1 MHRLFILFILVIPTI
16 TFSQTLSIQNPSGDL
31 CTSKKNV
38 INFTSTGA
46 FGSNNKFKI
55 ELSYNYKK
63 SGSSNTETKIITVS
77 EESGLNQIPII
88 IPDTISNTF
97 GKLRVVSTDPIV
109 QSPWSAN
116 VYFKFLISG
125 NLLGEF
131 LTNSFEQVPLNISL
145 LKGARPFILKFN
157 DSTGVIKD
165 PSSFYGDT
173 YILNP
178 EKTTSYSVKEVTNE
192 CGIGKI
198 TGEQLVK
205 VNPINLRLMGLNFT
219 SPACVGDKGFVTFNM
234 DRPFDKENKFF
245 LYVYSNGNN
254 NTKIN
259 EIRLPLEYVSD
270 NTYSYKLLPEME
282 GKNFHAVLES
292 TAPYCKSTNN
302 FAFSVEQNYK
312 VKILTEKL
320 DIPYGVKGTINVQYG
335 GNADHNTYFDW
346 VAEKAN
352 KVPITNIENIYDEKI
367 KKYTVEPLFSD
378 VYKITSAA
386 YRNCTRSSIVEG
398 KTNINVTSGFN
409 ISENN
414 KPISVCENGQVDIII
429 KKLGTFPADNKFKFE
444 FSYSSTNS
452 LFFDAYFI
460 NDTTLRV
467 DHINSPFPGK
477 TASGNL
483 WVISTNPN
491 IKSLKFL
498 SITINSTPTLTLSN
512 PNNPVY
518 NSEAGKRFDLPVV
531 VNGSSNIPYS
541 LLINDGKNDFS
552 LINTGVFPIS
562 STTYNIKEISNACGK
577 SILVNKS
584 IKVQVSNP
592 QNLKQSISLNM
603 GYQPIY
609 CKNKPID
616 VPFVVNGES
625 DTSDVY
631 TVEAIKYENSVANY
645 IELGSSKKFQINISI
660 PEVFSE
666 YNSLP
671 IRVTNKKRKIS
682 SPDLFLYLD
691 DVPKA
696 NFFGAAEREVILG
709 TPIIL
714 QFKAKSYSEMA
725 IEFSTGE
732 KISQSVFNSGS
743 GEYNFSKFIK
753 QSTIFSISK
762 ISNRCGVG
770 NSTGEIKIDTKPYK
784 FIIENLSNLNYCEGE
799 NIHIRYGFEG
809 NIPQNFNAQVQ
820 ISESYNQNYGDL
832 PTKVEGEFLV
842 ATIPVGL
849 LKNSPKFY
857 LRIKENN
864 ETGYPS
870 TPILISIN
878 KKPEIKLVAQD
889 NSDIA
894 IYSKKSQGAQLKII
908 NLNGAFGFKYGLFPA
923 TNVCTSYS
931 YTDPRV
937 SPDTSTIYS
946 IRYAYNECGYGKFQ
960 GSVNVKAAASLV
972 LNNIP
977 QLACLGTKIKIDFSA
992 TGDFESNN
1000 IITVELQNL
1009 SNNVFTKIGET
1020 KLTGLTKEFL
1030 IPNDLASGNYYV
1042 NIKSSAPAL
1051 ASNSNFLGKILK
1063 VEAPPLGNLQGN
1075 TISNP
1080 GEKVNLVL
1088 KLSSGTLPII
1098 YELSDGTKGKVQ
1110 YMEASNSYSI
1120 PVTPKLSTN
1129 YFIKELINSCGTSKS
1144 DKQITVTVNEP
1155 QPLLITTTNV
1165 QPVNGK
1171 ICAGKNILVNFSTT
1185 GPLKG
1190 NEAFSVQISDLNGNN
1205 FINIPTKGNS
1215 SPITA
1220 ELPSNLVQGDY
1231 YRVRVV
1237 SNVPS
1242 AGSAFHSSIPIKI
1255 AAVGQLQINKL
1266 IYEPAKDAVANLKF
1280 SGTFP
1285 IYFSFGNDS
1294 LKAPTFQAK
1303 DSLYNFAFKPTFP
1316 NGVSVYKLFKVS
1328 NSDCGVG
1335 IVIGNNKL
1343 QIELLTEVEPHFIN
1357 YIEVFP
1363 NPVQEILKINAK
1375 ENIFLLKLT
1384 NTLGKVIIE
1393 KDFYESKELNISHL
1407 PSGTYYLTI
1416 NHTNFKIVKL

>member
-1 MHRLFILFILVIPTI
+1 M
-16 TFSQTLSIQNPSGDL
+16 
-31 CTSKKNV
+31 
-38 INFTSTGA
+38 
-46 FGSNNKFKI
+46 
-55 ELSYNYKK
+55 
-63 SGSSNTETKIITVS
+63 
-77 EESGLNQIPII
+77 
-88 IPDTISNTF
+88 
-97 GKLRVVSTDPIV
+97 
-109 QSPWSAN
+109 
-116 VYFKFLISG
+116 
-125 NLLGEF
+125 
-131 LTNSFEQVPLNISL
+131 
-145 LKGARPFILKFN
+145 
-157 DSTGVIKD
+157 
-165 PSSFYGDT
+165 
-173 YILNP
+173 
-178 EKTTSYSVKEVTNE
+178 
-192 CGIGKI
+192 
-198 TGEQLVK
+198 
-205 VNPINLRLMGLNFT
+205 
-219 SPACVGDKGFVTFNM
+219 GDKGFVTFNM
-234 DRPFDKENKFF
+234 DRPFDKDNKFF
-245 LYVYSNGNN
+245 LYVYSNGIN

-282 GKNFHAVLES
+282 GKNYHAVLES
-292 TAPYCKSTNN
+292 TAPYCKSTNY
-302 FAFSVEQNYK
+302 FSFSVEQNYK

-320 DIPYGVKGTINVQYG
+320 DIPFGVKGTINVQYG
-335 GNADHNTYFDW
+335 GNADYNTYFDW

-352 KVPITNIENIYDEKI
+352 KVPITNIENSYDEKI

-409 ISENN
+409 ISEKN
-414 KPISVCENGQVDIII
+414 KPISVCENGQVNIII
-429 KKLGTFPADNKFKFE
+429 KKLGTFPSDNKFKFE
-444 FSYSSTNS
+444 FSYSSTSS

-477 TASGNL
+477 IASGNL

-518 NSEAGKRFDLPVV
+518 NSEAGKRFDLPVI
-531 VNGSSNIPYS
+531 VNGSVNVPYS
-541 LLINDGKNDFS
+541 MLINDGKNDFS
-552 LINTGVFPIS
+552 LLNTGVFPIS
-562 STTYNIKEISNACGK
+562 STTYNIKEVSNVCGK
-577 SILVNKS
+577 TSLENKI

-592 QNLKQSISLNM
+592 QNIKQSISINM

-645 IELGSSKKFQINISI
+645 IELGSSKKFLINITI
-660 PEVFSE
+660 PGVFSE
-666 YNSLP
+666 YTSLP
-671 IRVTNKKRKIS
+671 IRITNKKRKIS

-696 NFFGAAEREVILG
+696 NFIGAFEKEGLFG

-714 QFKAKSYSEMA
+714 QFNAKSYSEMA

-743 GEYNFSKFIK
+743 GVYNFSKFIE
-753 QSTIFSISK
+753 QSTIFSISR
-762 ISNRCGVG
+762 ITNRCGVG
-770 NSTGEIKIDTKPYK
+770 SSTGEIKIDTKPYK

-799 NIHIRYGFEG
+799 KIYIRYGFEG

-857 LRIKENN
+857 LRIKDNN

-870 TPILISIN
+870 TPISISIN
-878 KKPEIKLVAQD
+878 KKPDIKLVAQD

-923 TNVCTSYS
+923 TNVSTSYS

-960 GSVNVKAAASLV
+960 GSVNVKAAASLI

-977 QLACLGTKIKIDFSA
+977 QLACLGTKIKVDFSA

-1051 ASNSNFLGKILK
+1051 SSNSNYLGKILK

-1075 TISNP
+1075 SISNQ

-1088 KLSSGTLPII
+1088 KLESGTLPVV
-1098 YELSDGTKGKVQ
+1098 YELSDGTKGTVQ
-1110 YMEASNSYSI
+1110 FLSVSNSYLI
-1120 PVTPKLSTN
+1120 PVSPKFSTN
-1129 YFIKELINSCGTSKS
+1129 YSINKLINSCGTSKS
-1144 DKQITVTVNEP
+1144 DNQVTITVNDP

-1165 QPVNGK
+1165 QPVAGK
-1171 ICAGKNILVNFSTT
+1171 ICAGKSIMVNFSTS
-1185 GPLKG
+1185 PSLNG
-1190 NEAFSVQISDLNGNN
+1190 NEVFTVQISDKNGDN
-1205 FINIPTKGNS
+1205 FINVPTKGS
-1215 SPITA
+1215 TSPITA
-1220 ELPSNLVQGDY
+1220 DLPSSLLQGEY

-1242 AGSAFHSSIPIKI
+1242 ASSAFHTTIPLRI
-1255 AAVGQLQINKL
+1255 APVGQLLTNKL
-1266 IYEPAKDAVANLKF
+1266 IYEPTKDAVAKIKL

-1285 IYFSFGNDS
+1285 IYFSFGIDS
-1294 LKAPTFQAK
+1294 LKAQTFIVK
-1303 DSLYNFAFKPTFP
+1303 DSLYYFNFVPAITE
-1316 NGVSVYKLFKVS
+1316 GQALYKLFKVS

-1335 IVIGNNKL
+1335 TLVGDNRL
-1343 QIELLTEVEPHFIN
+1343 RIELLTGTEPQSN
-1357 YIEVFP
+1357 TSIEVFP
-1363 NPVQEILKINAK
+1363 NPFQGILNINTKEKI
-1375 ENIFLLKLT
+1375 FFLKLT
-1384 NTLGKVIIE
+1384 NSLGKVIIE
-1393 KDFYESKELNISHL
+1393 ENFFENKELNINNL
-1407 PSGTYYLTI
+1407 PTGTYYLTI
-1416 NHTNFKIVKL
+1416 NHSNFKVVKL